1 MHNWNLENIYSN
13 KIKNQTVPLPDRLKV
28 LGEEV
33 SLYKKDGEDYTLIG
47 NIDNDFYDNTL
58 SKYIKLGSLDSVEL
72 RKVTSEILTKNNG
85 NTPENL
91 NSFQSYVTEGG
102 FTLDTQ
108 KLAASE
114 SFILK
119 CVSENSGIMLDD
131 FLKQTYGEVD
141 VYNQYFN
148 DAWSALPAATVM
160 GRAGTGELFLAFFC
174 NGSKPEK
181 GDLRVGSEDIEIKG
195 FNGRLFKS
203 KKIEPKKVLEQLVK
217 EDYKDETQLLQSIAY
232 TIGVLAGIE
241 DYKIEILNLILQPQ
255 IKNDVIADYNY
266 LKNKGWLPNL
276 STIMRI
282 AGIVQLLAYKTAQK
296 FDSMIAFNDKV
307 SNGIWLQFINFKDIN
322 NLAELYN
329 RLQGISSKWRTS
341 PRIDG
346 FGFSLQVTPK
356 Q

>member
-1 MHNWNLENIYSN
+1 MHNWNLENLYN
-13 KIKNQTVPLPDRLKV
+13 KHIKNQLVPLPDRLKV
-28 LGEEV
+28 LSEDV

-47 NIDNDFYDNTL
+47 NIDNDFYNNTL

-102 FTLDTQ
+102 FTLDSQ

-119 CVSENSGIMLDD
+119 CVSENTGIMLDD
-131 FLKQTYGEVD
+131 FLKQTYGDVD

-203 KKIEPKKVLEQLVK
+203 KKIEPRRVLELLIK
-217 EDYKDETQLLQSIAY
+217 EDYKDETQLLRSIAY
-232 TIGVLAGIE
+232 TIGILAGIE
-241 DYKIEILNLILQPQ
+241 DYKTEILDLISLPEVKPE
-255 IKNDVIADYNY
+255 IMANYNY
-266 LKNKGWLPNL
+266 LKEKGWLPNL
-276 STIMRI
+276 STIMKI
-282 AGIVQLLAYKTAQK
+282 AGVVQLLAYKTAQK

-307 SNGIWLQFINFKDIN
+307 SNGIWLQFINLKDIN
-322 NLAELYN
+322 SLADIYN
-329 RLQGISSKWRTS
+329 RLQDIPSRWRTS

-356 Q
+356 